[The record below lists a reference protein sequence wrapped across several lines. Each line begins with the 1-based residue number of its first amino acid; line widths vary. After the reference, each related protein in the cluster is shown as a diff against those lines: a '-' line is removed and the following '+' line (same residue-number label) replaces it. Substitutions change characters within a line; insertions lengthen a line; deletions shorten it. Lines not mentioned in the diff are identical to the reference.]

1 MCVCIHIYKKIL
13 KIKRKK
19 TELGPCVPV
28 YPTNLQVGLF
38 SKLALVITE
47 SLSPLGA
54 RWVLYMMML
63 GQYMAKHAIHLNAY
77 TRPSSRSPFSC
88 FTDYRVLKLPK
99 VHTNSQQ

>member
-1 MCVCIHIYKKIL
+1 MC
-13 KIKRKK
+13 
-19 TELGPCVPV
+19 TCVPNQ
-28 YPTNLQVGLF
+28 PASG
-38 SKLALVITE
+38 VIFKVSFGDNTE

-88 FTDYRVLKLPK
+88 FADYRVLKLPK